1 MLSLIPLLISYNFF
15 NTVAKKP
22 AENPVAF
29 GMIEHFL
36 TKHPLHTTYKN
47 KKNLVDSGNK
57 GFQNSPY

>member
-15 NTVAKKP
+15 NTVAQKP

-36 TKHPLHTTYKN
+36 TKNLLHKN
-47 KKNLVDSGNK
+47 KKKLVDSGNK

>member
-29 GMIEHFL
+29 GMIEHFP
-36 TKHPLHTTYKN
+36 TKNLLHTTYKN
-47 KKNLVDSGNK
+47 KKKFS
-57 GFQNSPY
+57 